1 MKIVNTLNEKDLLN
15 EIQRLKTKL
24 SGNLIQDSQTQQEI
38 YDLKKLLKPEIANH
52 PELDED
58 DCLNCG
64 S

>member
-38 YDLKKLLKPEIANH
+38 YDLKKLLKPEIVNH

-58 DCLNCG
+58 DCINCG